1 MRSVGLDFDNTLVD
15 YTEVFRAEA
24 ASFGL
29 AAGPLD
35 KTEIRDRLRTR
46 GPGGEIEWQKVQAR
60 VYGPGLE
67 QAPMMDGSRAFLER
81 AADAGAQL
89 AVVSHK
95 GQFAAQDPGGTDLRD
110 AARRWLRRHCP
121 EIPAERIFFE
131 DERVGKLRRIE
142 ALGLTHFIDDLPEVL
157 SDPTFPPTVQ
167 RLWLV
172 TRAGT
177 VRPPGVL
184 AAGGW
189 RDLADVVFGR

>member
-81 AADAGAQL
+81 AAAAGAQL
-89 AVVSHK
+89 AV
-95 GQFAAQDPGGTDLRD
+95 
-110 AARRWLRRHCP
+110 
-121 EIPAERIFFE
+121 EI
-131 DERVGKLRRIE
+131 G
-142 ALGLTHFIDDLPEVL
+142 
-157 SDPTFPPTVQ
+157 
-167 RLWLV
+167 
-172 TRAGT
+172 RAH
-177 VRPPGVL
+177 V
-184 AAGGW
+184 
-189 RDLADVVFGR
+189 